1 MQEADTYHRKND
13 KMSKKDKKKTIRK
26 ITSSNSKLNEI

>member
-13 KMSKKDKKKTIRK
+13 KMSKKDKKNNTKNNFIK
-26 ITSSNSKLNEI
+26 F